1 MSCTPAE
8 LVSRVSSCLVR
19 AGFQVLDQADSS
31 IPGLRV
37 TEVSTGARVSWT
49 ASDGFTA
56 LSRDQAGHAA
66 SHDSMKVIVQAAVEG
81 LLVRLGHTVTQRP
94 DGDSLIVLTEAVSY
108 CSIPQRK
115 YT

>member
-8 LVSRVSSCLVR
+8 LVSRVSSCLIQSR
-19 AGFQVLDQADSS
+19 FQVLGDTDSG

-37 TEVSTGARVSWT
+37 TEAPAGALVSWT

-66 SHDSMKVIVQAAVEG
+66 SHDSMRVIVQAAVAG
-81 LLVRLGHTVTQRP
+81 LLVQLGHTVTAMP
-94 DGDSLIVLTEAVSY
+94 DGGGLMVLTEAVYPRGS
-108 CSIPQRK
+108 K
-115 YT
+115 GD